1 MNLSSLGDCD
11 TEKDLM
17 YFVNISFKKKKERK
31 KVQVDSVGESG
42 LAGLCDLFYTVHS
55 LCK

>member
-1 MNLSSLGDCD
+1 MNLNSLGDCD
-11 TEKDLM
+11 TEKGLM
-17 YFVNISFKKKKERK
+17 YLVNISFKKKKERK